1 MRGHG
6 RFSQTWS
13 HMHSFRIGVVTS
25 AKVAGT
31 SNSPKNAG
39 TLAGQ
44 YLPAIHQNSKGAATI
59 RVVAHAQWYM

>member
-1 MRGHG
+1 
-6 RFSQTWS
+6 
-13 HMHSFRIGVVTS
+13 MHSFRIGVVTS